1 MERYLC
7 IHAHFYQPPRE
18 NPWLEAIEVQDS
30 AYPYHD
36 WNERVTAECY
46 APNSASRILDEEGR
60 IKDVVSNYARISFNF
75 GPTLLSWLEK
85 HFPKGYQAIL
95 ESDRQSRDWRSG
107 HGAAMA
113 QCYNHLIM
121 PLANTRDKKT
131 QVLWGI
137 KDFQHRFGRSPEG
150 MWLPETAVDIE
161 SLNFLAE
168 SGIKFTILAPH
179 QAKRFRKIGEDKW
192 EEASGKID
200 PTRAYRCRLSSER
213 EISIFFYDGPISG
226 AVAFERLLEKGED
239 FASRLIGGFSDS
251 RDWPQLLHIATDGET
266 YGHHHRF
273 GEMALA
279 YALHYIESEKLAKL
293 TNYGEYLEKVP
304 PTHEVEIIENTSWS
318 CAHGVE
324 RWKSNCGCNAGGH
337 PAWNQAWRTP
347 LREALDWLRD
357 QLIPRYEQK
366 AGEYLKDP
374 WQARN
379 DYIEVILD
387 RSKDCLNRFF
397 AEHSVK
403 KLSLNEEVWAIKLL
417 ELQRHAMLMYT
428 SCGWFFDELSGLE
441 TVQVIQYAGRVL
453 QLSDEI
459 FSDDLE
465 SPFLKL
471 LANAKSNIPEHK
483 DGVQIYEK
491 MVKPGVLDLKKVGV
505 HFAVSSLFTEY
516 PEEADIYCYHI
527 KKEEHKKIE
536 AGKIAL
542 ATGRAQV
549 ESQITEESARLFF
562 SILYMGDHAFNG
574 GVREFSGAK
583 AYQTMAEEIR
593 DAFEKGAFA
602 DVVRLMDGHFGTHHY
617 SLKDLFKDE
626 QRKILNSIIKGT
638 MEEFETSYRQ
648 MYENHRILM
657 GFLSETALPV
667 PKPFFTAAEFTLNLD
682 IQRAFGEEINVEK
695 IQNIMKEIRK
705 LNVPVEGVS
714 LEFIVRRK
722 IEEEV
727 RRIEENP
734 SDLSVLKG
742 VEKTLD
748 IAFSLPI
755 QLNLWEA
762 QNIYYRMTKKIYP
775 DYKSKAAQG
784 DQPASQWIEQ
794 FKSLGQK
801 LSFNLKSI
809 LPGE

>member
-1 MERYLC
+1 
-7 IHAHFYQPPRE
+7 
-18 NPWLEAIEVQDS
+18 
-30 AYPYHD
+30 
-36 WNERVTAECY
+36 
-46 APNSASRILDEEGR
+46 
-60 IKDVVSNYARISFNF
+60 
-75 GPTLLSWLEK
+75 
-85 HFPKGYQAIL
+85 
-95 ESDRQSRDWRSG
+95 
-107 HGAAMA
+107 
-113 QCYNHLIM
+113 
-121 PLANTRDKKT
+121 
-131 QVLWGI
+131 
-137 KDFQHRFGRSPEG
+137 
-150 MWLPETAVDIE
+150 MWLPETAVDLE
-161 SLNFLAE
+161 SLNCLAE
-168 SGIKFTILAPH
+168 SGIKFTVLAPY
-179 QAKRFRKIGEDKW
+179 QAKRFRKIGEEKW

-200 PTRAYRCRLSSER
+200 PARAYRCRLPSGR
-213 EISIFFYDGPISG
+213 DINLFFYDGPISR

-273 GEMALA
+273 ADMALA
-279 YALHYIESEKLAKL
+279 YALHYMESQKLAQL

-337 PAWNQAWRTP
+337 PAWNQAWRAP

-357 QLIPRYEQK
+357 QLISRYEQK

-379 DYIEVILD
+379 DYIEVIL
-387 RSKDCLNRFF
+387 NRCQERINKFF
-397 AEHSVK
+397 EEQAVK
-403 KLSLNEEVWAIKLL
+403 KLSINEEAWALKLL

-441 TVQVIQYAGRVL
+441 TVQVIQYAARVL

-465 SPFLKL
+465 PPFLER
-471 LANAKSNIPEHK
+471 LAKAKSNIPEHK
-483 DGVQIYEK
+483 DGGQIYEK
-491 MVKPGVLDLKKVGV
+491 LIKPGILDLKKVGV
-505 HFAVSSLFTEY
+505 HYAVSSLFTDY
-516 PEEADIYCYHI
+516 PDEADIYCYHVN
-527 KKEEHKKIE
+527 KEEHKKIE
-536 AGKIAL
+536 DGKTAL

-549 ESQITEESARLFF
+549 NSQITGESARVIF
-562 SILYMGDHAFNG
+562 SILYMGDHAYNG
-574 GVREFSGAK
+574 GVREFPGAK

-602 DVVRLMDGHFGTHHY
+602 DVVRLMDKHFGMYHY

-626 QRKILNSIIKGT
+626 QRKILNSIIKET

-648 MYENHRILM
+648 MYDNHRILM
-657 GFLSETALPV
+657 GFLTETALPV
-667 PKPFFTAAEFTLNLD
+667 PRPFFTAAEFTLNLD
-682 IQRAFGEEINVEK
+682 IQRAFGDEINVEK
-695 IQNIMKEIRK
+695 IQSILKEIRK
-705 LNVPVEGVS
+705 LNVPVDGVS
-714 LEFIVRRK
+714 LEFVVRRK
-722 IEEEV
+722 IEKEMGS
-727 RRIEENP
+727 IEENP
-734 SDLSVLKG
+734 SDLSVLKR
-742 VEKTLD
+742 VEKTLG

-755 QLNLWEA
+755 QLNLWEP
-762 QNIYYRMTKKIYP
+762 QNIYYRTAKKIYQ
-775 DYKSKAAQG
+775 DYQPKAAQG
-784 DQPASQWIEQ
+784 DQPASQWTEQ